1 MALLRIIYFRW
12 LFLRITLTSTGASRS
27 TFHNHLFA
35 KTLPLSGTT
44 GKKLYKYDL
53 ATLGEVSEFPIS
65 PVEVFDDHEDTI
77 RDLTCHPWQSELV
90 MTAR

>member
-1 MALLRIIYFRW
+1 MLFR
-12 LFLRITLTSTGASRS
+12 S
-27 TFHNHLFA
+27 
-35 KTLPLSGTT
+35 
-44 GKKLYKYDL
+44 KKLYKYDL